1 MVPIHWKYFR
11 INRFGVKIN
20 SERKVGY
27 IMKIVMLAGG
37 GGSGGLKGY
46 IKGFLSAANASPEI
60 SIIVICTEHFSK
72 VLTNLPQNVKLV
84 PMREAEARLSDH
96 IKKKPLNPE
105 LIHIVEKEHPDIIY
119 FTNSIIQKGLEHYP
133 TILEMHNQLY
143 IDSKQLWRQGISKT
157 TFSLAVQRHFA
168 RKSIQR
174 ADVVVFDSFQSRD
187 QCLSARINCKHSIV
201 SYFGV
206 AESERKFLM
215 KSDTLHVPLRFI
227 YISTIFPYKNQIP
240 LLYGFSE
247 LKSRGYKFTL
257 DLVGS
262 GPDRYVRQV
271 KKVIAKLDL
280 TNQVVLHN
288 WVEHDKVK
296 DMIDQSDI
304 FVYAS
309 SIETSGFGLME
320 GMARGAVIACNQE
333 SCLPEILGDGGL
345 LFDVNSPSSIA
356 NTLQRLIDDPI
367 LRAEL
372 SQKAYQNSLQYTWE
386 NHNRKLFDELQQW
399 LKERQKT

>member
-1 MVPIHWKYFR
+1 
-11 INRFGVKIN
+11 
-20 SERKVGY
+20 
-27 IMKIVMLAGG
+27 MKIVMLAGG

-46 IKGFLSAANASPEI
+46 IKGFLSACYVLEDVTI
-60 SIIVICTEHFSK
+60 SVICTQRFSEYIK
-72 VLTNLPQNVKLV
+72 DTLASNVKLIIN
-84 PMREAEARLSDH
+84 EASGNRLIDY
-96 IKKKPLNPE
+96 IKKKPLDE
-105 LIHIVEKEHPDIIY
+105 SIIQQIDDEHPDIVY
-119 FTNSIIQKGLEHYP
+119 FMSNILSAGAEKYINIIG
-133 TILEMHNQLY
+133 MHNQLY
-143 IDSKQLWRQGISKT
+143 IDKIQLHRQKYWKLQL
-157 TFSLAVQRHFA
+157 SLQLHRHFA
-168 RKSIQR
+168 LKSMKK
-174 ADVVVFDSFQSRD
+174 ADAVIFESQYSMQQCIDHKIKFKKGIAIHYGVV
-187 QCLSARINCKHSIV
+187 
-201 SYFGV
+201 
-206 AESERKFLM
+206 ESERLDFP
-215 KSDTLHVPLRFI
+215 KSISLHAPIRLL
-227 YISTIFPYKNQIP
+227 YISTIFPYKNQIR
-240 LLYGFSE
+240 LIHGIAE

-372 SQKAYQNSLQYTWE
+372 SQKAYHNSLQYTWE